1 VTSKLQ
7 GLLSLKGEAM
17 SRTFTCMILA
27 IAALMTGLE
36 SPLSAQV
43 TPHFV
48 VTISP
53 SIVTVTQGGMASL
66 TVTTVVNERP
76 VFDFSLSG
84 LPSGVIAQVP
94 VGHAGDNTIVL
105 TALAGASTGTFNV
118 NLTAEAGNN
127 PQTQTFVLNVKPMPV
142 AQWEYHIEMAQTQQ
156 ALQAAAASLGT
167 QSWELVSVVLHPG
180 KDGNPEWV
188 GFFKRQKRQ
197 GNQ

>member
-1 VTSKLQ
+1 
-7 GLLSLKGEAM
+7 M
-17 SRTFTCMILA
+17 PRTFARIIVA
-27 IAALMTGLE
+27 IALTTALG
-36 SPLSAQV
+36 SHLSAQT

-48 VTISP
+48 VTVNP
-53 SIVTVTQGGMASL
+53 SIVTVTQGGMAAL

-76 VFDFSLSG
+76 VFEFSLSG
-84 LPSGVIAQVP
+84 LPAGVIAQVP

-118 NLTAEAGNN
+118 NLTALAGNN
-127 PQTQTFVLNVKPMPV
+127 PQTQAFTLNVKPLPV
-142 AQWEYHIEMAQTQQ
+142 TQWEYHIEMAQTQQ
-156 ALQAAAASLGT
+156 ALQAAATSLGT

-188 GFFKRQKRQ
+188 GFFKRQKHP